1 MPPLQL
7 IGYWRTDDDA
17 SSEYPHPS
25 DWVDWGWDRDERSV
39 VGGYLASGSLF
50 RAYMGLSPCRI
61 CGRPNGAA
69 EYTDGTYVWPEGL
82 AHYVDEH
89 AVRLPA
95 EIVSHA
101 MSRSDVLEDAEVSD
115 AWWRDQPKV
124 RHESVSSASSANP
137 GLPTS
142 TEDRDA
148 EPTVHHYAGED
159 SPDQPY
165 LTPGSVWLAMAELL
179 IAEGGHSILGSTAR
193 GSLSAGQ
200 AEVTWT
206 ERHQMTAA
214 AYRALVTRAREVAV
228 GRKG

>member
-101 MSRSDVLEDAEVSD
+101 A
-115 AWWRDQPKV
+115 DQP
-124 RHESVSSASSANP
+124 A
-137 GLPTS
+137 
-142 TEDRDA
+142 
-148 EPTVHHYAGED
+148 
-159 SPDQPY
+159 
-165 LTPGSVWLAMAELL
+165 
-179 IAEGGHSILGSTAR
+179 
-193 GSLSAGQ
+193 
-200 AEVTWT
+200 
-206 ERHQMTAA
+206 
-214 AYRALVTRAREVAV
+214 
-228 GRKG
+228 